1 MSETKIA
8 PSIEGWYT
16 TGENPELLGTRC
28 KWCGSYFFPKQE
40 TFCRNPSCRSTE
52 FEETPLSR
60 EGTIWSYTEH
70 FYSPP
75 EPYIFTEPFEPYIIV
90 AVELEK
96 EKMIVLGQAAQGVK
110 SEELS
115 TGQKVELVV
124 EPLYEQEGT
133 QYTVWKWTP
142 VAG

>member
-1 MSETKIA
+1 MSETNIA

-28 KWCGSYFFPKQE
+28 KQCGSYFFPKQE
-40 TFCRNPSCRSTE
+40 TFCRNPGCRSTE
-52 FEETPLSR
+52 FDETPLSR
-60 EGTIWSYTEH
+60 VGTIWSYTEH

-75 EPYIFTEPFEPYIIV
+75 EPYIINEPFEPYIIV

-96 EKMIVLGQAAQGVK
+96 EKMIVLGQAAKGVK
-110 SEELS
+110 SEDLS

-133 QYTVWKWTP
+133 HYTVWKWTP
-142 VAG
+142 VED